1 MFYKEIQ
8 NYLNQKDFI
17 KIKNYF
23 STENIGWFYEKEQ
36 TYTKEDQRKD
46 ASFFTHGIWRNNK
59 ITASA
64 FVYQLREPIIKK
76 IKPRKI
82 LRIKANLLINRRIQ
96 TACNFHVDD
105 DIKHK
110 VAIYYINTNNGF
122 TLLDPIKRKEIK
134 CEENK
139 LLIFDG
145 KILHSAVAQTDTD
158 QRLVVNFNY
167 IERP

>member
-1 MFYKEIQ
+1 MFYKEIR
-8 NYLNQKDFI
+8 NYLNQKKFI
-17 KIKNYF
+17 LIKSFF
-23 STENIGWFYEKEQ
+23 SGENMAWFYNKEQ
-36 TYTKEDQRKD
+36 TYNDGSESADS
-46 ASFFTHGIWRNNK
+46 SFFTHRIQYNDK
-59 ITASA
+59 IETSP
-64 FVYQLREPIIKK
+64 FIYQLIEPIIKK

-105 DIKHK
+105 GAKHK

-122 TLLDPIKRKEIK
+122 TLLDPIKRKEVK

-145 KILHSAVAQTDTD
+145 KIKHSAVAQTDTD
-158 QRLVVNFNY
+158 QRLVINFNY
-167 IERP
+167 IDK